1 MVARGATD
9 DTLRAVTTPETPH
22 DPPVR
27 VAAIASG
34 PFGYTD
40 EGPRTTPILALH
52 GLPGSVRDYRWL
64 GAALGDRARLVR
76 LDQPGFGATPLR
88 TEPDPSLDA
97 RARFVLDAADAL
109 GLDRFCVLG
118 HSMGGP
124 LAIAVAARAPDRVA
138 GLACLASVGLSP
150 HRLARRAA
158 RLPDLARVLRWPLVP
173 RLLLPRMRAD
183 FVRMGFPRST
193 TDEAILQST
202 RIFSALTFD
211 AIRIAARRVRCSTLI
226 AWAEDDA
233 LVEPAI
239 ALALGGVLPPG
250 PRVSFATGGHN
261 IQKTHAQELADAL
274 VAWAP
279 S

>member
-1 MVARGATD
+1 MVARGATGD
-9 DTLRAVTTPETPH
+9 SIRAVSTPETPH

-40 EGPRTTPILALH
+40 EGPRATPILALH

-76 LDQPGFGATPLR
+76 LDQPGFGATPR
-88 TEPDPSLDA
+88 CTAPDPTLEA

-109 GLDRFCVLG
+109 GLERFVVLG

-124 LAIAVAARAPDRVA
+124 AAIAVAARAPDRVV

-158 RLPDLARVLRWPLVP
+158 RLPDLARALSWPLVP
-173 RLLLPRMRAD
+173 RLLMPRMRAD

-202 RIFSALTFD
+202 RIFSALSFD
-211 AIRIAARRVRCSTLI
+211 AIRRAARDVRCSTLI
-226 AWAEDDA
+226 AWADDDA

-239 ALALGGVLPPG
+239 ALALAGVLPEG
-250 PRVSFATGGHN
+250 PRVSFASGGHN
-261 IQKTHAQELADAL
+261 IQKTQAHELADAL
-274 VAWAP
+274 LAWTP
-279 S
+279 